1 VCRSIALRNGTSLA
15 YVPKMAEI
23 IGWASSI
30 VLLVTIAKQILKQW
44 KEQSS
49 EGVSKWLF
57 IGQSTASFGFTVYSL
72 LVRNWVFV
80 VTNALLLVAG
90 ITGFLITLHYR
101 RRSHASGDESS
112 RSPQARSAT
121 AGQT

>member
-1 VCRSIALRNGTSLA
+1 
-15 YVPKMAEI
+15 MAEI

-30 VLLVTIAKQILKQW
+30 VLLVTIANQILKQW

-101 RRSHASGDESS
+101 RRADCP
-112 RSPQARSAT
+112 SPGRYREDQMHV
-121 AGQT
+121 